1 MRRLVFSFL
10 LFRRYADPV
19 GQVLRPDPDTPRRFC
34 FPIVRGTMSRCAS
47 EVLKGEGKPKMTLGD
62 GLQDWQMRST
72 RGGLVPRKSANRAR
86 SKTEGC
92 AGSADP
98 YCGGAGAGARHVFD
112 CRHDCE
118 NDCDGKHNR
127 KCCKD
132 KTRDH
137 LTRPYS
143 NNDLLNHIAGAC
155 VPSVPWRHMGRT
167 GHPGATRK
175 F

>member
-1 MRRLVFSFL
+1 LRRLVFSFL
-10 LFRRYADPV
+10 LFRRHADPV

-34 FPIVRGTMSRCAS
+34 LPIVRGTMSRCAS
-47 EVLKGEGKPKMTLGD
+47 EMLEGEGKPKMTLGD

-72 RGGLVPRKSANRAR
+72 RGGLAPRKSANRAR
-86 SKTEGC
+86 GKTEGC

-98 YCGGAGAGARHVFD
+98 YWGGAGAGARHVFD

-118 NDCDGKHNR
+118 NNCDGKHHR

-143 NNDLLNHIAGAC
+143 NNDLLNHIAGAF
-155 VPSVPWRHMGRT
+155 VPSVPWRHMDRT
-167 GHPGATRK
+167 GRLGATRK